1 MQIRLIN
8 EIDLDGQIDVIDQV
22 FPVEVVEKAQQ
33 LYLIFQNSEDEKV
46 VLKCQDDELT
56 MTRFSNPKSIMR
68 FVHQEEV
75 VVTVPTPIGIQHFV
89 TNTTRYQLSRDE
101 QTLSMD
107 YVLRPLDA
115 DQIFATYKMRIS
127 WD

>member
-1 MQIRLIN
+1 MHIRLLN
-8 EIDLDGQIDVIDQV
+8 EIDLDGQKEAINQV
-22 FPVEVVEKAQQ
+22 FPVEVVEKNDQ
-33 LYLIFQNSEDEKV
+33 LYLMFQNGEDEKV
-46 VLKCQDDELT
+46 VLKCQEDEFT

-89 TNTTRYQLSRDE
+89 TNTTSYQLSRDE
-101 QTLSMD
+101 RTVSLD
-107 YVLRPLDA
+107 YILRPLDS

-127 WD
+127 WG